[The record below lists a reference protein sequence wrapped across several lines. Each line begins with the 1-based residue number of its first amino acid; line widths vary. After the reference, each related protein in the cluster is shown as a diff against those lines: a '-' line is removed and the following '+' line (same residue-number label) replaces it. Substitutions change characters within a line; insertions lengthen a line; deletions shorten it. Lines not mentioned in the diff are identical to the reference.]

1 MIKKEIMIENKKEE
15 KEVVENLNNCV
26 KINENSTE
34 KIKKNVKKDKK
45 LISNNNNNN
54 NNNNNS
60 NSKNG
65 NEIKKV
71 VVADMMAGVGPFG
84 VPLAMNNISV
94 YANDL
99 NPASYRYLNTNM
111 RINHCEKYLKTF
123 NMCGR

>member
-1 MIKKEIMIENKKEE
+1 MIDDEMEE
-15 KEVVENLNNCV
+15 KEKEEVEKLNNCV

-34 KIKKNVKKDKK
+34 NIKKNVKKDKK
-45 LISNNNNNN
+45 FNSNNNS
-54 NNNNNS
+54 NNNS
-60 NSKNG
+60 NSNNG